1 MAKGFKDSSGK
12 FHPTGNKGTSS
23 KQKSIQPDGSRI
35 KNIKHKVWKFD
46 DAPDDVQ
53 EKIIEKLRQE
63 KFEFGDDFFTQDE
76 GLIYDEDEKKGA
88 NDIGLK
94 TAFPEHYD
102 VSSNRGTDFVQFDL
116 EIEDE
121 DKFAKYLGIDK
132 KLQDKINFRFMNDNK
147 RDPDNTTLEIITPSG
162 EVVDTNTEDESLI
175 ADSKFEVS
183 PKEFTKIF
191 NAIIKFD
198 NLMSATLRHL
208 TDNFEDQFT
217 DERLEEEARDL
228 DYDFDE
234 DGGIV

>member
-1 MAKGFKDSSGK
+1 MAKGFKDSSGN
-12 FHPTGNKGTSS
+12 FHPTGNSGTSS
-23 KQKSIQPDGSRI
+23 KQKSITPDGSRI
-35 KNIKHKVWKFD
+35 KTLKFKVWKFD

-63 KFEFGDDFFTQDE
+63 KSEFGDLNFTQDE
-76 GLIYDEDEKKGA
+76 GLIFDEDEKKGA

-94 TAFPEHYD
+94 TAFPKHFD
-102 VSSNRGTDFVQFDL
+102 VDSNLGIDFVQFDL
-116 EIEDE
+116 DIEDE

-132 KLQDKINFRFMNDNK
+132 KLQNKINFRFMNDNK

-162 EVVDTNTEDESLI
+162 EVIDTDTEDESLI

-208 TDNFEDQFT
+208 RDNYEDQFT
-217 DERLEEEARDL
+217 DETLEEDARAN